1 MNEEHNEKTASN
13 ETPVEPTNETVVET
27 VVDEV
32 SQPTTDTASVSEQN
46 ADTTD
51 VKEEVTEET
60 KTDEATES
68 AAKSEVGA
76 EDAEKAVAITGMV
89 ARVKTCIAKRK
100 YTIAAVVLVV
110 IALLGLLYIME
121 EQGRVNTGVFDGV
134 DRLVSSHTTVA
145 KVNEGKVSRY
155 DLNVSMAQIS
165 SGAALQGADVEDP
178 EIKAEIEK
186 QALDMLVNTELLKQE
201 ATAREI
207 VITDEDVT
215 ARYEKLKEDVGGEEV
230 LNERM
235 AEFGIN
241 KKTLF
246 RDIHNELTIQAL
258 LAQVF
263 EQKAIEVTDAEVK
276 EFYEAAGGEKAGLP
290 KLDEVKEQ
298 IVQQI
303 KSGKEQEI
311 VTGFV
316 TELRGNATIEIL
328 I

>member
-1 MNEEHNEKTASN
+1 MNEEHNQKTESN
-13 ETPVEPTNETVVET
+13 ETPVESTEQTTPEVVVE
-27 VVDEV
+27 EMN
-32 SQPTTDTASVSEQN
+32 ASEEKTLEESEQSED
-46 ADTTD
+46 ATA
-51 VKEEVTEET
+51 VTEEKKEEST
-60 KTDEATES
+60 EEKEIPVQKTDGQT
-68 AAKSEVGA
+68 AAGA
-76 EDAEKAVAITGMV
+76 AAFLTKM
-89 ARVKTCIAKRK
+89 KKCIARRK
-100 YTIAAVVLVV
+100 YTIAAVGLVIV
-110 IALLGLLYIME
+110 ALVGLLYIME
-121 EQGRVNTGVFDGV
+121 EQGKIETGVFDGL
-134 DRLVSSHTTVA
+134 DRMVATRTTVA
-145 KVNEGKVSRY
+145 KVNEGTVSRY
-155 DLNVSMAQIS
+155 DLDVSMAQIS
-165 SGAALQGADVEDP
+165 SGAALQGADIEDP

-186 QALDMLVNTELLKQE
+186 QALEMLVNTELLKQE

-207 VITDEDVT
+207 AITDEDVT
-215 ARYEKLKEDVGGEEV
+215 ARYEQLKVDVGGEEV

-258 LAQVF
+258 LKQVF
-263 EQKAIEVTDAEVK
+263 EQKNIEVSDAEVK
-276 EFYEAAGGEKAGLP
+276 EFYDAAGGEKAGLP
-290 KLDEVKEQ
+290 KLEEVKEQ